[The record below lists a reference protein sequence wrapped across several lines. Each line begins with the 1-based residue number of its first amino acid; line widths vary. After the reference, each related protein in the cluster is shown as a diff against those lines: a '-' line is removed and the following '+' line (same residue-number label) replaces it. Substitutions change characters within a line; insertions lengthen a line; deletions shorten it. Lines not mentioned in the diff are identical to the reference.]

1 MAVFKKQELG
11 KQAEVKACQFLK
23 EHGLRLLSQNYRCFL
38 GEIDLIMQDGHDIVF
53 VEVRSKHSLEHG
65 TAIESITRPKQ
76 KKIIN
81 TALRF
86 LQERNW
92 LNKVNC
98 RFDVIGIHLVENQMK
113 MDWIKN
119 AFS

>member
-1 MAVFKKQELG
+1 MDACKKQALG
-11 KQAEVKACQFLK
+11 KQAEDKACQFLQEK
-23 EHGLRLLSQNYRCFL
+23 GFRLLNQNYRCFL

-53 VEVRSKHSLEHG
+53 VEVRSKRTIEHG
-65 TAIESITRPKQ
+65 TAIESITRAKQ
-76 KKIIN
+76 KKIIK

-98 RFDVIGIHLVENQMK
+98 RFDVIGIHLIENQMK